1 MNRRGFFGLLGKLVA
16 VGVAMNVAPELLE
29 PVKAVV
35 RKECLYYD
43 FTNNAIYRWDGV
55 AWAKEVPK
63 FFLAA

>member
-1 MNRRGFFGLLGKLVA
+1 MVA